1 MWKAGSPGS
10 ASRSRPGN
18 LAGTR
23 NNSSVREFSVGTG
36 TIFVVIFVFGLVAA
50 WGAGMTYLLFA
61 GNKLAA
67 SAVART
73 SQLQDLHEQQV
84 VEYRRALTA
93 AKAEANRAQR
103 DLDRMSLDRTGVEG
117 RLIDLARRQSQ
128 IETRQ
133 SAFVRLTEQ
142 IGGAPIAALSAG
154 LGRASGTDAVP
165 VPAARPSAL
174 RERTR
179 SLLPLAEEPDTDV
192 NLDPDA
198 EPAELPPPEAQ
209 HGEADRPRLGQAR
222 AIAEAPG
229 RPLLPGGLTLAE
241 RDVSQVVELLDRR
254 IKRLETDQ
262 VRAVQ
267 AMGAATQARAN
278 LLRQAVDVAGREL
291 TDIVEPA
298 RNRAAASVAV
308 VARQGP
314 EDAGPFGLAIT
325 AIRQNVATI
334 RRLSP
339 TIETLPLRRPVGPES
354 RVSSRFGPRSDPFLG
369 TARMHAGQD
378 FAAATGTPVFAT
390 AGGVVLSA
398 GWGGGYGNLVQV
410 DHGNGL
416 VTRYAHLSEI
426 LVSQGQPVAVGA
438 RVGLVGSTG
447 RSTGAHLH
455 YETRLRGTSND
466 PMRFLR
472 VGEELGMSLPRPRQD

>member
-1 MWKAGSPGS
+1 
-10 ASRSRPGN
+10 
-18 LAGTR
+18 
-23 NNSSVREFSVGTG
+23 
-36 TIFVVIFVFGLVAA
+36 
-50 WGAGMTYLLFA
+50 
-61 GNKLAA
+61 
-67 SAVART
+67 
-73 SQLQDLHEQQV
+73 
-84 VEYRRALTA
+84 
-93 AKAEANRAQR
+93 
-103 DLDRMSLDRTGVEG
+103 MSLDRTGVEG

-165 VPAARPSAL
+165 LPAARPSAL

-179 SLLPLAEEPDTDV
+179 SLLPLAEEPDADV
-192 NLDPDA
+192 NLDPDT

-209 HGEADRPRLGQAR
+209 HGEADGPRLGQAR

-254 IKRLETDQ
+254 IRRLETDQ

-325 AIRQNVATI
+325 TIRQNVATI

-378 FAAATGTPVFAT
+378 FAAAAGTPVFAT

-426 LVSQGQPVAVGA
+426 LVTQGQPVAVGA

-472 VGEELGMSLPRPRQD
+472 VGEELGMSLPRPRTD